1 MMTVAELIEQLR
13 EMPQDAT
20 VAVYGPIG
28 CIAEDGEGILSASD
42 IERIMAKWQ
51 SDGEYSQWRSSVAWN
66 YDKLDGEPC
75 EIVFIS

>member
-1 MMTVAELIEQLR
+1 MTVAELIEKLR

-20 VAVYGPIG
+20 VAVLGPIG
-28 CIAEDGEGILSASD
+28 CITEDGDGILSATEV
-42 IERIMAKWQ
+42 ERMMAKWQ
-51 SDGEYSQWRSSVAWN
+51 SDGAYSQWWSSVAWN